1 MQSTY
6 AYISLHGLMLWT
18 QTDNQKPASVL
29 RILLSVS
36 ALIWPLTTQSAV
48 GAELPNA
55 KRSHADRSHWLTL
68 EGETRARF
76 ETLDGQFRANGK
88 GGDQLLAL
96 RTLLRAEARLPKSTT
111 NQPNS
116 PSITLGIELQD
127 SRTYLGDDGTPLSSS
142 YTNPLDV
149 LQLYARADNLPSVI
163 DYDATSHLTLGR
175 QTVSIGSKRQ
185 IERVSYA
192 NVIKSYTGAH
202 WVSHSGQGDQLHAI
216 YVVPINRRPSTQ
228 TEIFDNELES
238 DKEQWQ
244 RRIWGLHFIKREILS
259 ERVSALQG
267 EAFIYG
273 LEENDSQRFQTPDRA
288 YTTVGFRLFREAQ
301 ANQWDTDIE
310 AAYRSG
316 TRYASSNP
324 ADTNSLEV
332 RALMLIAALG
342 YTFDMAWQPRLSL
355 EYYYAS
361 GDDDPNDNKFD
372 QYERL
377 FGGRRSDLNNTSIH
391 GPLTPANLSAPGLR
405 LRVKPNDRVDGW
417 FQYHA
422 ASLASATDRWTVARR
437 RDSQG
442 QSGKFIGHTLDARMR
457 YWLVPQRARLEVGA
471 SALLGGDFVEQAPDK
486 PEAED
491 TYFGYVQATLH
502 F

>member
-1 MQSTY
+1 M
-6 AYISLHGLMLWT
+6 
-18 QTDNQKPASVL
+18 
-29 RILLSVS
+29 
-36 ALIWPLTTQSAV
+36 
-48 GAELPNA
+48 
-55 KRSHADRSHWLTL
+55 
-68 EGETRARF
+68 
-76 ETLDGQFRANGK
+76 
-88 GGDQLLAL
+88 
-96 RTLLRAEARLPKSTT
+96 
-111 NQPNS
+111 
-116 PSITLGIELQD
+116 ITWGIELQD

-149 LQLYARADNLPSVI
+149 LQLYARGDNLPSVI
-163 DYDATSHLTLGR
+163 DNDATSHLTLGR

-192 NVIKSYTGAH
+192 NVIKSYTDVH
-202 WVSHSGQGDQLHAI
+202 WVSHSGQDVQLHAI
-216 YVVPINRRPSTQ
+216 YVVPINRRPSIQ
-228 TEIFDNELES
+228 TNILDNELKS

-244 RRIWGLHFIKREILS
+244 RRLWGLHFIKREILS
-259 ERVSALQG
+259 ERVSNLQG

-301 ANQWDTDIE
+301 ANQWDNDIE

-316 TRYASSNP
+316 KRYASSNP
-324 ADTNSLEV
+324 ADTKSLEV

-377 FGGRRSDLNNTSIH
+377 FGGRRSDLNNTSTH

-405 LRVKPNDRVDGW
+405 LRVSPNDRIDGW
-417 FQYHA
+417 FQYHR
-422 ASLASATDRWTVARR
+422 ASLASATDRWTVA
-437 RDSQG
+437 
-442 QSGKFIGHTLDARMR
+442 K
-457 YWLVPQRARLEVGA
+457 
-471 SALLGGDFVEQAPDK
+471 
-486 PEAED
+486 
-491 TYFGYVQATLH
+491 
-502 F
+502 